1 MPPADQQ
8 VRSRLVRVLALLAV
22 LATIPLWAPPD
33 HVTTSRGV
41 FMVAA
46 AAPPGVAVVR
56 LVSLI
61 LVVVLAGL
69 TLWRGR
75 GVVALFAV
83 PAVALSWVWWRTEGG
98 GSYTVAMFGSAGQD
112 PPHAFT
118 SPWFAVAAALVLL
131 VVLTWTLAAIGIAAR
146 VRRTPRGGPSTG
158 RTG

>member
-1 MPPADQQ
+1 M
-8 VRSRLVRVLALLAV
+8 RLLAV
-22 LATIPLWAPPD
+22 LAALATIPLWAPPD

-46 AAPPGVAVVR
+46 TAPPGVAVVR
-56 LVSLI
+56 LASLV
-61 LVVVLAGL
+61 LVVLLAGL

-75 GVVALFAV
+75 RVVALYAV
-83 PAVALSWVWWRTEGG
+83 PALGLTWVWWRTEGG

-118 SPWFAVAAALVLL
+118 SPWFAVSVALSALVI
-131 VVLTWTLAAIGIAAR
+131 LTWTLAAVGIASR
-146 VRRTPRGGPSTG
+146 VRRRPAARTPPGGPSSG

>member
-1 MPPADQQ
+1 M
-8 VRSRLVRVLALLAV
+8 RVLAILAV

-33 HVTTSRGV
+33 HVTTSDGV

-56 LVSLI
+56 VAALV
-61 LVVVLAGL
+61 LVVLLAGL

-75 GVVALFAV
+75 RVVGLYVV
-83 PAVALSWVWWRTEGG
+83 PALALSWVWWRTEGG

-118 SPWFAVAAALVLL
+118 SPWFAVAVALSALVVITWTL
-131 VVLTWTLAAIGIAAR
+131 VVLGILSR
-146 VRRTPRGGPSTG
+146 VRRTPRGGPSSG
-158 RTG
+158 RTA

>member
-1 MPPADQQ
+1 M
-8 VRSRLVRVLALLAV
+8 RVLAV
-22 LATIPLWAPPD
+22 LAALATVPLWAPPD

-46 AAPPGVAVVR
+46 AAPAGVEVVR
-56 LVSLI
+56 LVSLV

-75 GVVALFAV
+75 RVVALYAV
-83 PAVALSWVWWRTEGG
+83 PALALSWVWWRTEGG
-98 GSYTVAMFGSAGQD
+98 GSYTVAMFGSAGQV

-118 SPWFAVAAALVLL
+118 SPWFAVWVALSALVI
-131 VVLTWTLAAIGIAAR
+131 LTWTLAVIGIVSR

>member
-1 MPPADQQ
+1 MPTADQQ
-8 VRSRLVRVLALLAV
+8 VRSRLVRVLAVLAA

-33 HVTTSRGV
+33 HVTTSDGV

-46 AAPPGVAVVR
+46 AAPHGVAVVR
-56 LVSLI
+56 LAALV
-61 LVVVLAGL
+61 LVVLLAGL

-75 GVVALFAV
+75 RVVALFAV

>member
-1 MPPADQQ
+1 M
-8 VRSRLVRVLALLAV
+8 RVLAV
-22 LATIPLWAPPD
+22 LAALVTIPLWSPPD
-33 HVTTSRGV
+33 HVTTSDGV

-46 AAPPGVAVVR
+46 TAPPGVAVVR
-56 LVSLI
+56 VASLV

-75 GVVALFAV
+75 RVVALYAV

-118 SPWFAVAAALVLL
+118 SPWFAVSVALSAL
-131 VVLTWTLAAIGIAAR
+131 VVLTWTLAAIGMAG
-146 VRRTPRGGPSTG
+146 RRRRPRAG
-158 RTG
+158 RR